1 MMSHIKVCIATTCH
15 ILFGELPMELYA
27 LKVKYTLSTMAFPLP
42 SSWLVSQTTSLSQHV
57 ADQWAN
63 TWHNLTTIWKASWV
77 YLIEKPMQTRHHNS
91 YLMIPR
97 RVFLLKS
104 GTLSISQGW
113 KLDYLQLKD
122 FFKLYE
128 CELNL
133 KQSSTPPQCKI
144 IVAYHTSNHILAIEI
159 VNYPYL

>member
-1 MMSHIKVCIATTCH
+1 MECIPQVMLPTFAYAIEIWGGDLKNFHYKVLEKGMKIHMMSHIKVCIATTCH

-27 LKVKYTLSTMAFPLP
+27 LKVNYTLSTMAFPLP

-104 GTLSISQGW
+104 GTLSISQG
-113 KLDYLQLKD
+113 
-122 FFKLYE
+122 
-128 CELNL
+128 
-133 KQSSTPPQCKI
+133 
-144 IVAYHTSNHILAIEI
+144 
-159 VNYPYL
+159 